1 MQPLRQLIDRTFTH
15 QVKTLDRMIVEL
27 SKYMT
32 DFEIDTCVGFLDTIS
47 TSQYDVN
54 WSETDSAT
62 QMRIML
68 GSQRYSEVKWLWSMD
83 NQQLTKQTGVKKYRH
98 IYDKTVWDGLDPEDD
113 HSQYEEIWV

>member
-32 DFEIDTCVGFLDTIS
+32 SFEIDTCVGFLDTIS

-83 NQQLTKQTGVKKYRH
+83 NQQLTKQTGRKRYLGPDGKLY
-98 IYDKTVWDGLDPEDD
+98 DGLDEHDLPELFK
-113 HSQYEEIWV
+113 EVWV